1 MEQTNISQVATVEL
15 KALAYDQISQIEL
28 CQNNLRVINQELSR
42 RQGVPPQAFPTGP
55 QTSPIEPLPPGSIQK
70 V

>member
-1 MEQTNISQVATVEL
+1 MEQTNISQVSTVEL

-28 CQNNLRVINQELSR
+28 CQNNLRVINQELAR
-42 RQGVPPQAFPTGP
+42 RQGGPGVPPNFPTGP
-55 QTSPIEPLPPGSIQK
+55 QPIEPLPPGSIQK